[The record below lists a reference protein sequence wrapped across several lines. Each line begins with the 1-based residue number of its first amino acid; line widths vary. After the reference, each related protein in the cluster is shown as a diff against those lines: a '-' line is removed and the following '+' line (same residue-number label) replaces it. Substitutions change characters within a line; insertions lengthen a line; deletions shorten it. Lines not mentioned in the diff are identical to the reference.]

1 MASTVKEGRAER
13 IEIVDQPEE
22 STMQG
27 RSKTWLIIPLV
38 LLLAAIGM
46 FVLVRRFFNDDEED

>member
-1 MASTVKEGRAER
+1 MASATKEGRAER

-27 RSKTWLIIPLV
+27 RSKSWLIIPLV
-38 LLLAAIGM
+38 LLLGAIGL
-46 FVLVRRFFNDDEED
+46 FVVVRRFFKDEEE